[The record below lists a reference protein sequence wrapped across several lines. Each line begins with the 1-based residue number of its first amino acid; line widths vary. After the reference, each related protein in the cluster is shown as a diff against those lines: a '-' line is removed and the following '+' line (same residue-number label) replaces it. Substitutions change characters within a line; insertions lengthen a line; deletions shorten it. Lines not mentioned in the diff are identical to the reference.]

1 MWILSHHRMVDGYS
15 RISEDSRRLGG
26 LERSSTCQG
35 RRSTTPLARHLARC
49 PVRLAPA
56 VARETMDREPNRVEP
71 STVVLGPAVIRPTV
85 DRRTAYCHRNRLEIQ
100 AAAGTPAGPACDS

>member
-1 MWILSHHRMVDGYS
+1 MWILSHHRMVDYS
-15 RISEDSRRLGG
+15 RISEDSLRLGG

-85 DRRTAYCHRNRLEIQ
+85 DRCTAYCHRNRLEIQ